1 MAKFGLKIAKLV
13 EITLEKHIFSKI
25 SQIFFVEKKGKN
37 SLQKKTHFL
46 HSLLLPKSKLFFI
59 IHCDG
64 RTWWLLSAMNPIP
77 PNIEA
82 PLNPSNLTPLFIQRE
97 LLKVLWNWPKV
108 YYLDN
113 LSVSGF
119 EDTMWHVGPKK
130 KEPTTHMGRP
140 FWLENVCFWLQLF
153 ILVQ

>member
-1 MAKFGLKIAKLV
+1 
-13 EITLEKHIFSKI
+13 
-25 SQIFFVEKKGKN
+25 
-37 SLQKKTHFL
+37 
-46 HSLLLPKSKLFFI
+46 
-59 IHCDG
+59 
-64 RTWWLLSAMNPIP
+64 LSAMNPIP